1 VRWRRSLL
9 RNLSSLCRVWRR
21 KSWRVRLLVR
31 TLTTSLLTRVWGS
44 SGLRGRDMSMR
55 RSLLHVAWRHRID
68 WWALRRVALRRIG
81 VLRWRVGIAML
92 LGRERLTISS
102 VKLLWLCTLLS
113 PDGMRRDEC
122 LRLGRDGCEDALLR
136 ETLAVGTATILRLI
150 KTRASNLECVRR
162 SIAEFS
168 RQKHTFL
175 RRQ

>member
-1 VRWRRSLL
+1 
-9 RNLSSLCRVWRR
+9 
-21 KSWRVRLLVR
+21 
-31 TLTTSLLTRVWGS
+31 
-44 SGLRGRDMSMR
+44 MSVR
-55 RSLLHVAWRHRID
+55 RSLLHVAWGHCID
-68 WWALRRVALRRIG
+68 RWALRRVALRGVG

-92 LGRERLTISS
+92 LGRKRLTIGS

-136 ETLAVGTATILRLI
+136 ETLAIGTTTILGLI
-150 KTRASNLECVRR
+150 KPRASNLECVRR